1 MVKHPKRFK
10 ASLVPLV
17 RKYVQSVHQIA
28 RWVLWYNT
36 SAFVETSPACRSMPC
51 NMLSLIGEAEAEDSL
66 YSSRIDHMLKGFQAF
81 LARDGGAFGC
91 AYES

>member
-10 ASLVPLV
+10 ASLVLLV
-17 RKYVQSVHQIA
+17 RKHVESVHSIA
-28 RWVLWYNT
+28 WWVLWYST
-36 SAFVETSPACRSMPC
+36 SAFVDISPACRSLPC
-51 NMLSLIGEAEAEDSL
+51 NILSLVGEAEAEDSL
-66 YSSRIDHMLKGFQAF
+66 YRSRIDHMLKGFQAF